1 MLLVS
6 NENEIKYQHLG
17 GRKELRYEHTSFAIK
32 GKPHPNSYIKI
43 QKKEFRIQLLY
54 RRKLAIENKTVL
66 CARL

>member
-17 GRKELRYEHTSFAIK
+17 GRKELRYEHTSF

-66 CARL
+66 CTRL